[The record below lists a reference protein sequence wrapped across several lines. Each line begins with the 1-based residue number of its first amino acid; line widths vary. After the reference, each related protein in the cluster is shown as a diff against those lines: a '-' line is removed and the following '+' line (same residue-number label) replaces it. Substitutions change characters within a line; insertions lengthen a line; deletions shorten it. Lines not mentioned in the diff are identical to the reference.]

1 MSETKKMANG
11 ENVIFYNN
19 DLEQLLAQSA
29 EECESLGILHL
40 ASYEKYNK
48 LSNIINIPV
57 IILSS
62 GIGFI
67 TGIDLNYDRMN
78 IILGIGS
85 VFVGIIKSID
95 SYFQLGKRSESH
107 RMCALQYT
115 QINKKIQI
123 ELSLCREQRQ
133 TAKDMLSIIKTDI
146 KNLQDISPVIDQEI
160 IKEYNLKY
168 GKYKN
173 VKKPNFVNGL
183 TVVKVNSNSLEQ
195 EMAAASLSH
204 SVRSGGASRAM
215 SVMGG
220 DDRLP
225 NQDSY
230 FNNNNN
236 SNSINNNAADFP
248 VNIFNHHQHQ
258 HQQQEQNT
266 NLSSNQHS
274 PVITYMQTP
283 NKQVGASAQLVY
295 TPLSNSIVQQ
305 KPGSKGKT
313 PVTSSPVTLF
323 KLQDPIHQNQNF
335 AIATPPS
342 QLSTPQLLSSFHN
355 ESQQNSIL
363 QDNGNNGN
371 EMNLVID
378 IPEEIN
384 DNDGSPTNS
393 QIGNM

>member
-215 SVMGG
+215 SIMGG

-236 SNSINNNAADFP
+236 SNSINNNTADFP

-305 KPGSKGKT
+305 KPSSKGKT
-313 PVTSSPVTLF
+313 PITSSPVTLF

-355 ESQQNSIL
+355 ESQQNSIQ